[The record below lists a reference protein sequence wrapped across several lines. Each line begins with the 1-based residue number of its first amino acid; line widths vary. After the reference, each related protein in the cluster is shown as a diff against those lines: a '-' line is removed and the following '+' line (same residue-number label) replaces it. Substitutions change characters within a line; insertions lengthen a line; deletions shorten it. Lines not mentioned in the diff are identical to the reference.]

1 VYIDLRACNSGAF
14 QDSGLSK
21 QIELSSQRTRITNKG
36 HTNKRGEIDGGG
48 EMTTFITGATTSLG
62 RVLVGELV
70 RQGEAV
76 RLLVQPESNRFG
88 LELPSVAFIRGEITD
103 SVAVRKGVTGCD
115 RVCHLLEPPL
125 EVNESSLARIHREG
139 TRNVLQ
145 AAQDLHVT
153 SVVQVS
159 HAALL
164 GATPGEETVGE
175 ENTGRYA
182 NLPSLRTQQ
191 AANEIAHEYAAK
203 GIPVK
208 LVYPGMGYGYV
219 RSPGDGGLAEH
230 TLLRLATGKPAIIPG
245 KGRNHLPVTTFK
257 DIVQGILLAHE
268 RGKRGEGYLL
278 VDDTPTWLELWQT
291 VSEVLNKPL
300 LSRSTPLFWA
310 KLTNALPSDL
320 LELAGYDWRF
330 DSTKA
335 KEQLGW
341 RPLSWHDGLVETWEA
356 YQAIGFGARTQSPE
370 RAMRRA

>member
-1 VYIDLRACNSGAF
+1 
-14 QDSGLSK
+14 
-21 QIELSSQRTRITNKG
+21 
-36 HTNKRGEIDGGG
+36 
-48 EMTTFITGATTSLG
+48 MTTFITGATTSLG
-62 RVLVGELV
+62 RVLVRELV

-103 SVAVRKGVTGCD
+103 AVAVRKGVTGCD
-115 RVCHLLEPPL
+115 RVCHLLEPAA
-125 EVNESSLARIHREG
+125 EINEAMIARIHREG

-145 AAQDLHVT
+145 AAQDLHVA

-164 GATPGEETVGE
+164 GPTQGEESTDEGS
-175 ENTGRYA
+175 GSHA
-182 NLPSLRTQQ
+182 HLPSLKTQQ
-191 AANEIAHEYAAK
+191 AANEIAYEYAAK
-203 GIPVK
+203 GIAVK
-208 LVYPGMGYGYV
+208 LVYPGMGYGCV
-219 RSPGDGGLAEH
+219 RSPGNGGLAED

-245 KGRNHLPVTTFK
+245 KGHNHFPVSTFK

-268 RGKRGEGYLL
+268 QGKGGEGYLL
-278 VDDTPTWLELWQT
+278 VDDTPTWIELWQT

-300 LSRSTPLFWA
+300 LARSTPLFWA

-330 DSTKA
+330 DSAKA
-335 KEQLGW
+335 KEELGW
-341 RPLSWHDGLVETWEA
+341 RPRSWRDGLVETWEE
-356 YQAIGFGARTQSPE
+356 YQAIGFSARTQSPE